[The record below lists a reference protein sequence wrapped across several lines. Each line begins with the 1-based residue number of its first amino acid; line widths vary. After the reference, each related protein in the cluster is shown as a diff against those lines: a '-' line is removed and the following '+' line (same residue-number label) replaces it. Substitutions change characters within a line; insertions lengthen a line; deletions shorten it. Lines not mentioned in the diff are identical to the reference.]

1 LKHLISLKSKNVIGS
16 LTLTVATAI
25 SGCASP
31 EDEQNNQPAE
41 NPQETGNKILTIE
54 EKAEG
59 KYVIVDEAP
68 TSGPN
73 KAIITDINGTTRVLN
88 EQQMQEFAQAEMN
101 KVESGTSNL
110 TAPPTQEQDD
120 GLGMGEL
127 LLAGAAGAL
136 LGGLAANA
144 LSNNSNYQANQQRY
158 NQSSSFQSRM
168 GGTGGGR
175 TTSSTTTSK
184 QNFFNK
190 PSSATSSPSTS
201 KPNLGKSSGSS
212 SGGFFGG

>member
-1 LKHLISLKSKNVIGS
+1 MKHLISLNSKNVIG
-16 LTLTVATAI
+16 TLTVAVATAI

-31 EDEQNNQPAE
+31 ESEDGNTQAE
-41 NPQETGNKILTIE
+41 NPQTGNKILTIE

-73 KAIITDINGTTRVLN
+73 KAIITDLNGTTRVLN
-88 EQQMQEFAQAEMN
+88 EQEMQEFAQAEMN
-101 KVESGTSNL
+101 KVENGTSNL
-110 TAPPTQEQDD
+110 TAPPQQQAEDD

-158 NQSSSFQSRM
+158 NQSPAYQSRV
-168 GGTGGGR
+168 GGASGANRANSPKTSKESFFNNNKPAS
-175 TTSSTTTSK
+175 TSST
-184 QNFFNK
+184 
-190 PSSATSSPSTS
+190 STGTGS
-201 KPNLGKSSGSS
+201 GKSSGFS
-212 SGGFFGG
+212 FGG